1 MKICTNYGEIM
12 RLHQSTE
19 EILINVTS
27 AFKKGLY
34 NRVLLDIMAIIQSW
48 VWTCY
53 YMHCIMVV
61 AIIEQR

>member
-12 RLHQSTE
+12 RLHHSTE

-34 NRVLLDIMAIIQSW
+34 NRVLVDIMAIIQS
-48 VWTCY
+48 
-53 YMHCIMVV
+53 
-61 AIIEQR
+61 